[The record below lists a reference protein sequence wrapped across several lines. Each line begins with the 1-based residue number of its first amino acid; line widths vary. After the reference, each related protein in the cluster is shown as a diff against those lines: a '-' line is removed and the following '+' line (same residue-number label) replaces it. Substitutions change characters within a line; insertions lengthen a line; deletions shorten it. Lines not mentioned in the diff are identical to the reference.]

1 MGPFE
6 HDDGYKTSCYHFEVR
21 SVSCNSVPPHP
32 VYLADRIPADAFRR
46 CCPAVWRS
54 QQSRFQTC
62 VVVVNASRRPPRII
76 GGTEPE
82 RGEGRGEVD
91 RLVTYLYRGGFV
103 LCPLSLLAKV
113 AALGNLQTDKHTNFE
128 HYTIEGSRGGQGT
141 FFA

>member
-1 MGPFE
+1 M
-6 HDDGYKTSCYHFEVR
+6 
-21 SVSCNSVPPHP
+21 
-32 VYLADRIPADAFRR
+32 
-46 CCPAVWRS
+46 
-54 QQSRFQTC
+54 
-62 VVVVNASRRPPRII
+62 VVVNASRRQPRII

-128 HYTIEGSRGGQGT
+128 HYTIEGSRLNNRNPLEDIPFDLGACEGVQKERKERGRQ
-141 FFA
+141 AL